1 MERIQVK
8 AFIGNKSPNI
18 QVKTCG
24 ETWRSW
30 RLRVQESE
38 RIEGTKNSQWSKK
51 CWSVQYNSWAAKQV
65 FLLCLC
71 LLSFSEEKICL
82 GKATVVRN
90 VRKWSKSPRVEAKER
105 RRRQVKW
112 VWNELKSLK
121 CAKKRVQKGVWILSW
136 QYLAVLLYYLVL
148 SCIILYLFILFHVF
162 FRNPG
167 ATLCQ
172 SCHQILLLGSN
183 HRDEFSTNLRAGPA
197 ASNTEVVCCL
207 LFAHVGHVGHVGHV
221 IVI

>member
-148 SCIILYLFILFHVF
+148 SCICSFCSMF
-162 FRNPG
+162 FFEIQGPHCARAVTRFSCSGRITGTSSAPIFVQVLQLP
-167 ATLCQ
+167 TLK
-172 SCHQILLLGSN
+172 S
-183 HRDEFSTNLRAGPA
+183 F
-197 ASNTEVVCCL
+197 VVCCL
-207 LFAHVGHVGHVGHV
+207 HMLAMLAMW
-221 IVI
+221 